1 LDHALYGLVILLLRS
16 EMQSLLDPLEY
27 ENLVLCFYLADSI
40 GIETLLLEGN
50 LTRCQRASEGTEQ
63 SPTRRSD

>member
-16 EMQSLLDPLEY
+16 EMESLLDPLEY
-27 ENLVLCFYLADSI
+27 KNLVFCLYLADSI

-50 LTRCQRASEGTEQ
+50 LTRCQRASKGTEQ